1 MDKATSDEK
10 VMFLTPDVRSE
21 YREVISGLRSELKA
35 AAGSWNSIKTLWES
49 RNAEVSF
56 EVREAVESVIGR
68 DGMGPKVGQPAVDFD
83 LKMMGSQE
91 RVRLSSFKGKRPVP
105 LIFGSYT

>member
-35 AAGSWNSIKTLWES
+35 AAGTRNSIKTLWES

-68 DGMGPKVGQPAVDFD
+68 DEMGPKVGQPAVDFD